1 MTESIIVALV
11 TGGLSLLGVVL
22 TNRQTA
28 KAIDE
33 KLAERQSITE
43 TKLTTL
49 TEEVR
54 KHNGFA
60 ERIPVVEGSIKL
72 LGERIKVANHRIDDL
87 EKHNA
92 QAH

>member
-1 MTESIIVALV
+1 MTEAIIVAIV

-22 TNRQTA
+22 TNRQAA
-28 KAIDE
+28 KDIDA

-43 TKLTTL
+43 TKLNTL

-60 ERIPVVEGSIKL
+60 ERIPTVEGQLKL
-72 LGERIKVANHRIDDL
+72 LDERIRVANHRIEDL
-87 EKHNA
+87 EKHV
-92 QAH
+92 QAI